1 MLIRKKWLIT
11 LTLLT
16 IVILYL
22 DTEPAYLPTAI
33 SVPSNQLSLPKVIA
47 HKGRLETSH
56 FPANSRGALTEV
68 LASSVDA
75 LEVDVRIS
83 KDGIPFLFHPQRLE
97 ESTNNTGFPESF
109 SWKEL
114 KTIQYRSSPSETI
127 MSLEE
132 LFKIVGSKKWIFLDV
147 KSKNVNNEVLI
158 NSIKS
163 LIKEHLL
170 FETVIVESFNPFFL
184 TAMRLEARDVQLMLD
199 FTFDS
204 NAIGEESQSQFDQI
218 PWLLKQAFVQKQL
231 RRIIR
236 PDYLGPRWTIPVKN
250 LKKLIT
256 HGYPI
261 ITWTLD
267 SKDTAHKFL
276 DMGIK
281 SIQTNKPLQMVT
293 QFSALPNHL
302 VDAGGVS
309 AQISDVR
316 YVQSV
321 SDVLNAIRDAKQ
333 QGKKISVGG
342 RRHSM
347 GGQTLLSS
355 SIHLNMMGMNQIHYD
370 AEHQELIAEAGATW
384 KQIQLL
390 LDKEGRSVKIMQSDN
405 IFTVGGS
412 LSVNAHGWQVK
423 QPPIVSSVKSLK
435 IATANGEV
443 IETSLNKHPN
453 LFRAV
458 IGGYGQLG
466 VILEARLE
474 TVPNSTLKM
483 SSAFFPS
490 HEFISH
496 YTQQVNQNPNVE
508 LAYGRLSVAK
518 DNLFDEAELVWF
530 ERIDISSNQKLE
542 PESFIA
548 LKRAIFRQSQYSETG
563 KEFRWASEKLYT
575 TSLGKLIQMSRNT
588 AMYADVHVLW
598 PLKPGTQ
605 DILQEY
611 FIPKSA
617 LDKFLKIFKTRVSE
631 HSVNLLN
638 VTIREVLEDKISLLN
653 YAQEDSFALV
663 CLFNY
668 EPTQKEEVKMKIFT
682 QAVIEDILSLSGSFY
697 LPYRKNY
704 TNQQLRN
711 AYPKLNEWMKVKLQW
726 DPDTLWM
733 SQFGEK
739 LKTAIK

>member
-1 MLIRKKWLIT
+1 MFTRKKWFIILA
-11 LTLLT
+11 LLT

-33 SVPSNQLSLPKVIA
+33 PVPTSQLNLPKVIA
-47 HKGRLETSH
+47 HKGRLETSLY
-56 FPANSRGALTEV
+56 PANSRGALLEV
-68 LASSVDA
+68 LASNVNA
-75 LEVDVRIS
+75 IEVDVRIS
-83 KDGIPFLFHPQRLE
+83 KDGIPFLFHDDLLE
-97 ESTNNTGFPESF
+97 ESTNDIGLPESF
-109 SWKEL
+109 TWEKL
-114 KTIQYRSSPSETI
+114 KAIQYRNTPSENI
-127 MSLEE
+127 ISLEE
-132 LFKIVGSKKWIFLDV
+132 LFKMVDSQKWIFLDV
-147 KSKNVNNEVLI
+147 KSRKIDNEVLI
-158 NSIKS
+158 NSIIN

-170 FETVIVESFNPFFL
+170 FESVIIESFNPFFL

-236 PDYLGPRWTIPVKN
+236 PDYLGPRWTVPVKD

-261 ITWTLD
+261 ITWTLA
-267 SKDTAHKFL
+267 SKETTHKFL
-276 DMGIK
+276 EMGIK
-281 SIQTNKPLQMVT
+281 SIQTNKPLQVVT
-293 QFSALPNHL
+293 QFSVLPNHL
-302 VDAGGVS
+302 FDAGGVS
-309 AQISDVR
+309 AKISDVR
-316 YVQSV
+316 YIRTV

-347 GGQTLLSS
+347 GGQTLLSN
-355 SIHLNMMGMNQIHYD
+355 SIHLNMTGMNQIHYD
-370 AEHQELIAEAGATW
+370 AEHQELIAGAGATW

-423 QPPIVSSVKSLK
+423 QPPVVSSVKSLK

-443 IETSLNKHPN
+443 IEASPNKHSD
-453 LFRAV
+453 LFRAA

-483 SSAFFPS
+483 YSAFFPTHKFS
-490 HEFISH
+490 SQ
-496 YTQQVNQNPNVE
+496 YSQQVNQNSNVE

-518 DNLFDEAELVWF
+518 DYLFNEAELVWF
-530 ERIDISSNQKLE
+530 ERVNMSSDQKLE
-542 PESFIA
+542 PESLIA
-548 LKRAIFRQSQYSETG
+548 LKRAIFRQSQYSEMG
-563 KEFRWASEKLYT
+563 KELRWTSEKLYT
-575 TSLGKLIQMSRNT
+575 TSLGKFTQMSRNT
-588 AMYADVHVLW
+588 AMNADIHVLW
-598 PLKPGTQ
+598 PLKNGTQ

-611 FIPKSA
+611 FIPKPA
-617 LDKFLKIFKTRVSE
+617 LDLFLKTFEKRVSE

-638 VTIREVLEDKISLLN
+638 VTIREVLADKLSLLS
-653 YAQEDSFALV
+653 YAQKDSFALV
-663 CLFNY
+663 CFFNY
-668 EPTQKEEVKMKIFT
+668 KPTKKEEEKMKIFT
-682 QAVIEDILSLSGSFY
+682 QTVIQDVLNLGGSFY

-704 TNQQLRN
+704 TDNQLKQ
-711 AYPKLNEWMKVKLQW
+711 AYPRLNNWIKVKHQW

-733 SQFGEK
+733 SQFGER
-739 LKTAIK
+739 LTNLE